1 MIPQNFGKN
10 WCEAVWFFCFFQ
22 KSRIFAFYF
31 QIIKIMATALQRQV
45 LITVPMGDW
54 DVFTKLA
61 KQFKWATT
69 TEDIQV
75 LTPNK
80 TTQKAIDEAYSGK
93 KLKRYTSVD
102 KLLADCLN

>member
-1 MIPQNFGKN
+1 
-10 WCEAVWFFCFFQ
+10 
-22 KSRIFAFYF
+22 
-31 QIIKIMATALQRQV
+31 MATALQKQV
-45 LITVPMGDW
+45 IVTIPMGDW

-61 KQFKWATT
+61 KQFKWVTVVT
-69 TEDIQV
+69 KDTPL

-102 KLLADCLN
+102 KLLSDCLN